1 MSISLDPATRAINI
15 FVWWSKIQVIN
26 VTIFLDEGDI
36 NGSAF
41 KLKRNC
47 VCVCVYTDYIH
58 DSFLSIINQ
67 NNTIIES
74 DSSFTNWFVLFR
86 IKWIQD
92 KRSPISIL
100 KKYCFRRLKKKN
112 SKKKNSCQVWSQE
125 TACHSENK
133 KGHVLMTSCPCAIT
147 SLFSSLD

>member
-1 MSISLDPATRAINI
+1 MVQNPGHKCYNI
-15 FVWWSKIQVIN
+15 PWWGRYKWLGFQ
-26 VTIFLDEGDI
+26 TKK
-36 NGSAF
+36 
-41 KLKRNC
+41 KL
-47 VCVCVYTDYIH
+47 CVCVYTDYIH

-147 SLFSSLD
+147 SLFSSLH